1 MILSMYNQYLSD
13 EIVFVERLK
22 DPRKSKQNKMKMLF
36 MSIWYTLLDVL
47 NQSKHDYSEIIYLRE
62 SSSDVF
68 KNRVNGIL

>member
-1 MILSMYNQYLSD
+1 MYNQYLSD

-47 NQSKHDYSEIIYLRE
+47 NQSKHDYREIIYLRE